1 MAARHVGR
9 RIGTVSSQHRAAE
22 RRRRSTPAAPH
33 RVQRGKRETL
43 TPGERRHLIQLV
55 ACGSIFV
62 LLVAVKLLLPGRM
75 AQVNAKLTGMLE
87 QNIDVQAVFSAV
99 GRAVSGEADVDVALQ
114 DMYQAVFDPQEDS
127 AVEVSAPAGG
137 EAVSLQ
143 LPAAIAPLRAFRT
156 GTGSRLKRHSDRWAP
171 AATQAWA
178 PPRTSAHSRF
188 TAGPAS
194 TAAISPG

>member
-62 LLVAVKLLLPGRM
+62 LLVAGKLPLPMQKPLLTVM
-75 AQVNAKLTGMLE
+75 T
-87 QNIDVQAVFSAV
+87 
-99 GRAVSGEADVDVALQ
+99 
-114 DMYQAVFDPQEDS
+114 
-127 AVEVSAPAGG
+127 
-137 EAVSLQ
+137 
-143 LPAAIAPLRAFRT
+143 
-156 GTGSRLKRHSDRWAP
+156 
-171 AATQAWA
+171 
-178 PPRTSAHSRF
+178 
-188 TAGPAS
+188 
-194 TAAISPG
+194 

>member
-62 LLVAVKLLLPGRM
+62 LLVAVKLLLPGRIDI
-75 AQVNAKLTGMLE
+75 AAAVLVVQVLMKDMFISLIPRLDGR
-87 QNIDVQAVFSAV
+87 NIITCI
-99 GRAVSGEADVDVALQ
+99 RCL
-114 DMYQAVFDPQEDS
+114 
-127 AVEVSAPAGG
+127 
-137 EAVSLQ
+137 
-143 LPAAIAPLRAFRT
+143 
-156 GTGSRLKRHSDRWAP
+156 
-171 AATQAWA
+171 
-178 PPRTSAHSRF
+178 
-188 TAGPAS
+188 
-194 TAAISPG
+194 